1 MRLETAVRKRLG
13 KLPTDL
19 RELYND
25 AYVQRFDAYE
35 DEEKSVAKGELHLL
49 MCLQV
54 PLSSRNFIRAVSSHR
69 MERTELCKD
78 DLLDLCANFIV
89 LDTGLGVFR
98 FAHLFVRE
106 FLETK
111 GGYKSGRS
119 HAFAARSCIDCLF
132 MKSHTRTIC
141 TVSDTD
147 EFKALWN
154 DMAYKD
160 IAPSTDTLSESEGG
174 IADEEDIFSADHA
187 FLNDFHAYTCLY
199 WSCHLFES

>member
-1 MRLETAVRKRLG
+1 MRLEIALRKRLG
-13 KLPTDL
+13 KLLTDL
-19 RELYND
+19 RKLYND

-35 DEEKSVAKGELHLL
+35 DEEKPVAKGALRLL

-54 PLSSRNFIRAVSSHR
+54 PLSSGNFIRAVSSHR

-78 DLLDLCANFIV
+78 DLLDLRANFIV
-89 LDTGLGVFR
+89 LDTGLGVFC

-111 GGYKSGRS
+111 GGYESGKS
-119 HAFAARSCIDCLF
+119 HAFAARSCIDYLL

-141 TVSDTD
+141 IVSDTD

-154 DMAYKD
+154 DMAYED
-160 IAPSTDTLSESEGG
+160 IAPSTDTISESEGG
-174 IADEEDIFSADHA
+174 
-187 FLNDFHAYTCLY
+187 NRR
-199 WSCHLFES
+199 